1 MSQKEYYS
9 MLGLA
14 ATEEID
20 RLLEH
25 LVRENRSELIR
36 AYKVFMRGGKDP
48 RELLLQILERIQ
60 HYIYFFLLQVPAN
73 YREIPSFVNQFGVNC
88 WMRTYKHLLQVID
101 EMGNSLFP
109 ELHGEIGLI
118 TPPSDGVQNSES
130 DPRLNVVFRKL
141 SKN

>member
-48 RELLLQILERIQ
+48 RELLLQILGA
-60 HYIYFFLLQVPAN
+60 YSTLYLFFVA
-73 YREIPSFVNQFGVNC
+73 GTC
-88 WMRTYKHLLQVID
+88 
-101 EMGNSLFP
+101 
-109 ELHGEIGLI
+109 
-118 TPPSDGVQNSES
+118 
-130 DPRLNVVFRKL
+130 
-141 SKN
+141 

>member
-1 MSQKEYYS
+1 

-25 LVRENRSELIR
+25 LARENRSELIR
-36 AYKVFMRGGKDP
+36 AYKVFMRSGKDP

-60 HYIYFFLLQVPAN
+60 HYIYFQLQVPAN
-73 YREIPSFVNQFGVNC
+73 YREIPSFVSQFEVAI

-101 EMGNSLFP
+101 EMEFSFFQNH
-109 ELHGEIGLI
+109 EEIGLI
-118 TPPSDGVQNSES
+118 FLLCQKP
-130 DPRLNVVFRKL
+130 
-141 SKN
+141 